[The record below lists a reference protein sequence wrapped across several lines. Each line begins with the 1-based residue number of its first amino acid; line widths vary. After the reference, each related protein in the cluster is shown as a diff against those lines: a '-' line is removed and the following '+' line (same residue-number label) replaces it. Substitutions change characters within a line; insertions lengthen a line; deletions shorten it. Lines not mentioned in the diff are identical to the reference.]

1 MDVVILI
8 GRVMYGLLFL
18 ASALAHVTQTGE
30 LAAYAEG
37 RGVPLARP
45 ATMLGAVILVLG
57 ALSVMLGVYADVGAL
72 ALAVFLLAT
81 AFGVHRF
88 WIEPE
93 GEPRQTVQ
101 TQFMKDFALAG
112 ASLVMF
118 GLFAE
123 LGDALGLTIT
133 GPLF

>member
-1 MDVVILI
+1 
-8 GRVMYGLLFL
+8 MYGLLFL

-37 RGVPLARP
+37 RGVPFARV
-45 ATMLGAVILVLG
+45 ATTLGGAVLILG

-72 ALAVFLLAT
+72 VLAVFLLAT

-88 WIEPE
+88 WTEPE
-93 GEPRQTVQ
+93 GEPRQAVQ
-101 TQFMKDFALAG
+101 TQFMKDLALAG
-112 ASLVMF
+112 ASLAMF

-123 LGDALGLTIT
+123 LGDSLGLTIT

>member
-18 ASALAHVTQTGE
+18 ASALAHVTQTTQ

-45 ATMLGAVILVLG
+45 ATLVGAVVLIFG

-88 WIEPE
+88 WTEPE
-93 GEPRQTVQ
+93 GESRQTIQ
-101 TQFMKDFALAG
+101 TQFMKDVSLAG

-118 GLFAE
+118 GLFVQ
-123 LGDALGLTIT
+123 LGDALGLAMT